1 MYQSQINVR
10 YAKSL
15 FLVAKENK
23 KLEEITNDISLLLQ
37 TFQDVDDF
45 KMLVEHPIIKPSEKS
60 KILESLFSNTLEKYT
75 MSFLLLTVKNKRES
89 HLKNMCLNFLE
100 LYRKD
105 QGIKQAV
112 LTTAFELSEK
122 ERKTIKESI
131 QKKFSATVE
140 LTEKV
145 NQDLIGGMIIQ
156 VDDQQLDLSVA
167 KQIQNLRNDFHKI
180 DFNNKKRFK

>member
-23 KLEEITNDISLLLQ
+23 KLDEITADISVLLQ
-37 TFQDVDDF
+37 TFQDIDDF
-45 KMLVEHPIIKPSEKS
+45 KILVEHPIIKSSEKS
-60 KILESLFSNTLEKYT
+60 KILESLFSNTFEKHT
-75 MSFLLLTVKNKRES
+75 MSFLLLLLRNKRES
-89 HLKNMCLNFLE
+89 YLKSMCLNFLE

-122 ERKTIKESI
+122 ERKTIKKSI
-131 QKKFSATVE
+131 QNKFSATVE

-145 NQDLIGGMIIQ
+145 NQDLIGGMVIQ

-180 DFNNKKRFK
+180 DFNKKRFK

>member
-23 KLEEITNDISLLLQ
+23 KLDEITNDISLLLNF
-37 TFQDVDDF
+37 FQEVDDF
-45 KMLVEHPIIKPSEKS
+45 KMLVEHPTIKPSEKS
-60 KILESLFSNTLEKYT
+60 TILKALFEDKFENHT
-75 MSFLLLTVKNKRES
+75 MTFLLLTVKNKREN

-122 ERKTIKESI
+122 ERIIIKESI
-131 QKKFSATVE
+131 QKKFNATVE
-140 LTEKV
+140 LSEKV

-156 VDDQQLDLSVA
+156 VDDKQLDLSVA
-167 KQIQNLRNDFHKI
+167 KQIQNLRNDFLKI